1 MYLTFIQILPTN
13 KWLLSWDIVKEIGFI
28 HNMIIDCNMAIA
40 DDVVDPLDIMLPE
53 SINTKYGILAI
64 QYMFDTIQ
72 KNKNIRAV
80 DIIAVINDNELLLES
95 DKIAIIAG
103 ISIIADFLQ
112 IPKLYND
119 VLDYLAAQ
127 ITQTTPETIR
137 TLFGTVG

>member
-1 MYLTFIQILPTN
+1 MYLKFVQILPTN

-28 HNMIIDCNMAIA
+28 HNMVIDCNMAIA

>member
-1 MYLTFIQILPTN
+1 MVIT
-13 KWLLSWDIVKEIGFI
+13 
-28 HNMIIDCNMAIA
+28 

-53 SINTKYGILAI
+53 NINTQYGILAV

-119 VLDYLAAQ
+119 VLDYLAEQ
-127 ITQTTPETIR
+127 IIQTTPETIH
-137 TLFGTVG
+137 TIFGTVG